1 MCCIQSWGGFF
12 EGGCDLAFMV
22 DVSSSIGGEANFKL
36 IMEFV
41 KTIFHSFTMSS
52 SFRYGLVV
60 FGSSVK
66 VSQCKIYV
74 WRLFKLPGKLFCQAL
89 KSYHIIICLP
99 WGV

>member
-1 MCCIQSWGGFF
+1 
-12 EGGCDLAFMV
+12 MV

-66 VSQCKIYV
+66 VRHCESYV
-74 WRLFKLPGKLFCQAL
+74 CHLLKLPGNLFCQAL
-89 KSYHIIICLP
+89 KPYHIIICLP
-99 WGV
+99 LEVQ

>member
-1 MCCIQSWGGFF
+1 
-12 EGGCDLAFMV
+12 MV

-66 VSQCKIYV
+66 VRQCEIHV
-74 WRLFKLPGKLFCQAL
+74 CRFLKLPGKLFCQAL

-99 WGV
+99 LKVQ